1 MSTWA
6 AGLRKQGRYYWS
18 RALTRIGERIG
29 SERLTYNALVH
40 EHFAGQ
46 ARERAPAMARIIRRA
61 LPEIRTAVDL
71 GCGSGHFVA
80 ALRAEGI
87 QAEGYEYAPRL
98 RRIAAQEL
106 GITLHP
112 FDIAAPQ
119 AVRSVDLAISIEVAE
134 HLPPAL
140 GDSLVKVLTEA
151 APLIWFT
158 AAQPGQGGT
167 GHVNEQA
174 PAYWISRFRAL
185 GYEFDSDTSDA
196 LRPDL
201 ACEIPSAPWLA
212 RNLLVLRR
220 RAAN

>member
-6 AGLRKQGRYYWS
+6 AGLKKQGRYYWS

-29 SERLTYNALVH
+29 SDRLTYNALVH

-46 ARERAPAMARIIRRA
+46 ARERAPALARIIRQA
-61 LPEIRTAVDL
+61 LPGIGTAVDL

-87 QAEGYEYAPRL
+87 RAEGYEYAPRL
-98 RRIAAQEL
+98 RRMAVQEL

-112 FDIAAPQ
+112 FDLGDPPQ
-119 AVRSVDLAISIEVAE
+119 MPAVDLAMSIEVAE

-140 GDSLVKVLTEA
+140 GESLVKVLTQA
-151 APLIWFT
+151 SPLVWFT

-167 GHVNEQA
+167 GHINEQP
-174 PAYWISRFRAL
+174 PAYWIARFRAL
-185 GYEFDSDTSDA
+185 GYEYDANASDE
-196 LRPDL
+196 LRPAL
-201 ACEIPSAPWLA
+201 ARGIPSAPWLA

-220 RAAN
+220 AAH

>member
-6 AGLRKQGRYYWS
+6 AGLKKQGRYYWS

-29 SERLTYNALVH
+29 SDRLTYNALVH

-46 ARERAPAMARIIRRA
+46 ARERAPKLARIIRQA
-61 LPEIRTAVDL
+61 LPGIKTAVDL

-98 RRIAAQEL
+98 RRMAAQEL

-112 FDIAAPQ
+112 FDLAAPP
-119 AVRSVDLAISIEVAE
+119 AMRPVDLAMSIEVAE

-140 GDSLVKVLTEA
+140 GDSLVKVLTQA
-151 APLIWFT
+151 SPLVWFT

-167 GHVNEQA
+167 GHINEQL
-174 PAYWISRFRAL
+174 PAYWVARCLAL
-185 GYEFDSDTSDA
+185 GYEYDAKASDD
-196 LRPDL
+196 LRPAL
-201 ACEIPSAPWLA
+201 ARDIPSAPWLA

-220 RAAN
+220 AATN